1 MLKPK
6 LLNLPPFDIKNFNKH
21 KNNIRENNVL
31 FKTGNSVI
39 LNHNS
44 FNVNL
49 NRPFNANSKIS
60 PRFKNIKPNE
70 KNVLKDNNIILNN
83 DNNNNNNFNNNI
95 NNFSNINDVLEE
107 DNLTSNKFLQMN
119 NHFNEL
125 SKTNNNSNSFSYI
138 NKVPINLED
147 LLIQEEHL
155 WLILNCLRVNGDFLP
170 CCEQYLQFADIT
182 SIITFDLFFTENKIK
197 KDVKINLFNEYI
209 SIMLAIFTILNNKII
224 ANNNNNFNYKPI
236 KHLKHIFYFLHQNIL
251 LIISTITSKI
261 NKDYILNIWGNKL
274 KEIVF
279 LRLSTENKQEKK
291 LNIINWEY
299 NIINQNN
306 SIIINILNN
315 YIDIY
320 FKNKNNIYDSMIYN
334 FIKMIFNLYNN
345 NNEFSKIDLL
355 YIKSNLNSIRLEI
368 IKYLIN
374 KQISQSHSSSSLTSS
389 FSLKPKSPFLPPI
402 DKSKYTYSL
411 VLDLDETLVHSI
423 EETGNTF
430 LRPGLKEFLEK
441 LSPFYEII
449 IFTAGVKDY
458 ADNLLNQIDKNNN
471 LIQYRLYREHT
482 TFINGVNVKDIKKLG
497 RDLKKVIIIDN
508 ISENFGKESD
518 NGIFITP
525 WFGDKNDKEL
535 KYLIPIL
542 IEISKNK
549 VEDVRK
555 VLRNVRDIIMRKH
568 LNGDEMP
575 IQDIYNKLVEK
586 NNNQINI

>member
-1 MLKPK
+1 MLKPE
-6 LLNLPPFDIKNFNKH
+6 LLNLPPFNKNNFNNH
-21 KNNIRENNVL
+21 KNNRENNVL
-31 FKTGNSVI
+31 FNTGNSVI
-39 LNHNS
+39 LNHNNS
-44 FNVNL
+44 FNINL
-49 NRPFNANSKIS
+49 NRPFNAISKIS
-60 PRFKNIKPNE
+60 PRLKNNKLNE
-70 KNVLKDNNIILNN
+70 KDNHKDNNLNN
-83 DNNNNNNFNNNI
+83 DNYNI
-95 NNFSNINDVLEE
+95 NNDNNKNYINNISNNNAVLEE
-107 DNLTSNKFLQMN
+107 DSLTSNKFLQIN
-119 NHFNEL
+119 NHFNNL
-125 SKTNNNSNSFSYI
+125 KNKNTNSLYI

-170 CCEQYLQFADIT
+170 CCEQYIQFSDIT
-182 SIITFDLFFTENKIK
+182 SIITFDIFFTENKIK
-197 KDVKINLFNEYI
+197 KELKINLFNEYI
-209 SIMLAIFTILNNKII
+209 SIMLAIFTILNNKIN
-224 ANNNNNFNYKPI
+224 ANNNNFNNKPI
-236 KHLKHIFYFLHQNIL
+236 KHLKHIFYYLHQNIL

-261 NKDYILNIWGNKL
+261 NKEYILNFWGNKL

-279 LRLSTENKQEKK
+279 LRLSPENKQEKK

-315 YIDIY
+315 YLDIY
-320 FKNKNNIYDSMIYN
+320 FKNNNNIYDSMIYN
-334 FIKMIFNLYNN
+334 FIKMIFNIYNDN
-345 NNEFSKIDLL
+345 NSFSKIDLL

-368 IKYLIN
+368 IKHLIN
-374 KQISQSHSSSSLTSS
+374 KQIAQSQSSSSLTTSLN
-389 FSLKPKSPFLPPI
+389 LKPKSPFLPPI

-430 LRPGLKEFLEK
+430 LRPGVKEFLEK

-458 ADNLLNQIDKNNN
+458 ADNLLDQIDAQNK
-471 LIQYRLYREHT
+471 LIQHRLYREHT
-482 TFINGVNVKDIKKLG
+482 TVINRVNVKDIKKLG

-555 VLRNVRDIIMRKH
+555 VLRNVRDVIMRKY

-575 IQDIYNKLVEK
+575 IQDIYNKLIEK
-586 NNNQINI
+586 NNTK

>member
-1 MLKPK
+1 MLKPE
-6 LLNLPPFDIKNFNKH
+6 LLNLPPFKKNNFNNH
-21 KNNIRENNVL
+21 KNRENNVL
-31 FKTGNSVI
+31 FNTGNSII
-39 LNHNS
+39 LNHNNS
-44 FNVNL
+44 FNINL
-49 NRPFNANSKIS
+49 NRPFNAMSKVS
-60 PRFKNIKPNE
+60 PRLKSNKFIE
-70 KNVLKDNNIILNN
+70 KDIHKDNNFNLNN
-83 DNNNNNNFNNNI
+83 DNYDINNNNNNKNYINNISNNNV
-95 NNFSNINDVLEE
+95 VLEE
-107 DNLTSNKFLQMN
+107 DSSISNKFLQVN
-119 NHFNEL
+119 NNFDNL
-125 SKTNNNSNSFSYI
+125 KKIRTNSNSFYI

-170 CCEQYLQFADIT
+170 CCEQYIQFSDIT
-182 SIITFDLFFTENKIK
+182 SIITFDIYFTENKIK
-197 KDVKINLFNEYI
+197 KELKINLFNEYI
-209 SIMLAIFTILNNKII
+209 SIMLGIFTILNNKIN
-224 ANNNNNFNYKPI
+224 ANNNNFNNKPI
-236 KHLKHIFYFLHQNIL
+236 KHLKHIFYYLHQNIL

-261 NKDYILNIWGNKL
+261 NKEYILNIWGNKL

-279 LRLSTENKQEKK
+279 LRLSPENKQEKK

-306 SIIINILNN
+306 SIINNILNN

-320 FKNKNNIYDSMIYN
+320 FKNNNNIYDSMIYN
-334 FIKMIFNLYNN
+334 FIKMIFNIYDDNN
-345 NNEFSKIDLL
+345 SFSKIDLL

-368 IKYLIN
+368 IKHLIN
-374 KQISQSHSSSSLTSS
+374 KQITQSHSSSSLTSS

-430 LRPGLKEFLEK
+430 LRPGVKEFLEK

-458 ADNLLNQIDKNNN
+458 ADNLLNQIDTQNK
-471 LIQYRLYREHT
+471 LIQHRLYREHT
-482 TFINGVNVKDIKKLG
+482 TIINGVNVKDIKKLG
-497 RDLKKVIIIDN
+497 RNLKKVIIIDN

-555 VLRNVRDIIMRKH
+555 VLRNVRDVIMRKH

-575 IQDIYNKLVEK
+575 IQDIYNELNEK
-586 NNNQINI
+586 NNIK